1 MVSLNGRQ
9 NGRAAAKGLFQ
20 GGLQIVEE
28 HQRLMHIHHVN
39 DPLLPLFQQL
49 RTHKA
54 LALQSKSSLLGDS
67 PPFCGKNGKAAVFL
81 QGLGNDLRQ
90 QKLGRIPDGL
100 AVMDLPLPGVD
111 PGDVKH
117 LPAGPPP
124 YGVGQ
129 LHAL

>member
-28 HQRLMHIHHVN
+28 HQRFMHIHHVN

-81 QGLGNDLRQ
+81 QGWVMTSASKSWAGSRMASPSWISLSLAW
-90 QKLGRIPDGL
+90 IP
-100 AVMDLPLPGVD
+100 VM
-111 PGDVKH
+111 
-117 LPAGPPP
+117 
-124 YGVGQ
+124 
-129 LHAL
+129 

>member
-39 DPLLPLFQQL
+39 DPLLPLFL
-49 RTHKA
+49 NSSGRTKPWRSRAKA
-54 LALQSKSSLLGDS
+54 ASLETVPTS
-67 PPFCGKNGKAAVFL
+67 AAKIGKAQFFSRAWVMTSAS
-81 QGLGNDLRQ
+81 
-90 QKLGRIPDGL
+90 KAGRIPDGL